1 MIELV
6 KRFFS
11 KESMSPLPERSSG
24 SSHDVRVATCAL
36 FLEMAHIDGEFNES
50 EKEQIIQTL
59 KEEHGLSSEAVAEL
73 LKAAKE
79 ELKGSIDLWQF
90 TNLINQNYSLDE
102 KIRIIEMV
110 WQLAYTDGT
119 LDKHED
125 YLLHKLGNLLRL
137 THKQLIE
144 AKLKVIERNNPG
156 GQSEPEDSGMN

>member
-6 KRFFS
+6 KKFFS
-11 KESMSPLPERSSG
+11 KESMSPMPEQRSVT
-24 SSHDVRVATCAL
+24 SHDVRVATCAL
-36 FLEMAHIDGEFNES
+36 FLEMAHIDGEFNDS

-59 KEEHGLSSEAVAEL
+59 KEDHGLSSEAVAEL

-90 TNLINQNYSLDE
+90 TNLINQNYSLEE
-102 KIRIIEMV
+102 KIRIMEMV

-125 YLLHKLGNLLRL
+125 YLLHKMANLLRL

-144 AKLKVIERNNPG
+144 AKLKVLEENNPS
-156 GQSEPEDSGMN
+156 QDRVKT